1 MTVTS
6 INTENL
12 HLLGGSAALASAFL
26 WALSAVLFQQ
36 VGRQVSASAMNLFK
50 GLVAILCIGVLLLP
64 TGIADMSTRSAV
76 YLALSGLVG
85 ICVGDTL
92 YFLTI
97 NRLGSRLTLL
107 MGSLIPVVTAFMA
120 ALLLGERISVIAS
133 IGLFLTIIGVTFVLW
148 DRVVDDIGFTQ
159 WKLGL
164 FLGILFV
171 LANALGI
178 IFTKIGVQS
187 LPALD
192 ATFVRTVWAVAG
204 LTFWGLAS
212 RSLFNWWTPL
222 KNRAVLNRLLVAS
235 VIGAFIGTWLSI
247 VALKYTHVAV
257 AVTLNSTSPLF
268 ILPIA
273 VWMLNERISVR
284 ATAGAL
290 LAVAGI
296 ALYFFN
302 LTEGF

>member
-1 MTVTS
+1 MG
-6 INTENL
+6 TENL
-12 HLLGGSAALASAFL
+12 HLIGAGAALASAFL
-26 WALSAVLFQQ
+26 WAVSAVLFQQ
-36 VGRQVSASAMNLFK
+36 VGRHVPASAMNLFK
-50 GLVAILCIGVLLLP
+50 GIVAILCIGVLLLP
-64 TGIADMSTRSAV
+64 SGIADMSTRSAI

-85 ICVGDTL
+85 ICLGDTL

-107 MGSLIPVVTAFMA
+107 ISSLIPVVTAVMA
-120 ALLLGERISVIAS
+120 AVLLGERISGVS
-133 IGLFLTIIGVTFVLW
+133 WLGLLLTIAGVTFVLW
-148 DRVVDDIGFTQ
+148 DRVADNTGLTQ
-159 WKLGL
+159 WRLGL
-164 FLGILFV
+164 FLGVLFV

-178 IFTKIGVQS
+178 IFTKVGVQS

-192 ATFVRTVWAVAG
+192 ATFIRTAWAVAG

-212 RSLFNWWTPL
+212 RSLFNWWRPL
-222 KNRAVLNRLLVAS
+222 KDRATRNRLLVAS
-235 VIGAFIGTWLSI
+235 IIGAFIGTWLSI
-247 VALKYTHVAV
+247 AALKYTHVAV

-273 VWMLNERISVR
+273 AWALKERISVR
-284 ATAGAL
+284 AIGGAL